1 MLACSIHESTINNLH
16 DKKVKVRAAIAAAA
30 THMQAECNFKNEVKV
45 GSMVVLLGIAG
56 KKELN
61 GAVGFVRAFDE
72 DSGRFLVAVPSVDA
86 SSEEGS
92 SSSSKKA
99 QSGDI
104 YKDLPAIAMY
114 KLKPENLRVQHQAGT
129 EIGPNA
135 GDLLDL
141 MNGKARPSMVAL
153 SKVTMEL
160 VEAVVAALA
169 ADKKAAKA
177 AEDQERGAEEGGA
190 EDRGGGGGGGGR

>member
-1 MLACSIHESTINNLH
+1 
-16 DKKVKVRAAIAAAA
+16 
-30 THMQAECNFKNEVKV
+30 
-45 GSMVVLLGIAG
+45 
-56 KKELN
+56 
-61 GAVGFVRAFDE
+61 
-72 DSGRFLVAVPSVDA
+72 
-86 SSEEGS
+86 
-92 SSSSKKA
+92 
-99 QSGDI
+99 
-104 YKDLPAIAMY
+104 MY

-177 AEDQERGAEEGGA
+177 AEDQEGGA
-190 EDRGGGGGGGGR
+190 EDRGGGGGGGR